1 MDMAAKSARIAAAR
15 RPRTER
21 APREWLP
28 RLDARSTG
36 SVGAVEERTGVR
48 LRQAVILA
56 AELAPVADRL
66 QAELGLGEPFA
77 DPGVGAFGLHNA
89 VFALGDAFIEVI
101 APKEEGTAAGRW
113 LERHGGDG
121 GYMVIFQ
128 VDDIAAARERAE
140 RDGVRSVWSID
151 LDDISATHLHPS
163 DMRGAI
169 VSIDQP
175 LPPESWRWG
184 GPGWIGQAGTGAP
197 GALEGIT
204 VAVRDP
210 EAAAERWASVLGA
223 PKADG
228 ELRVDG
234 GRVEFEQSGGHEA
247 IVEFAVS
254 VPPEVRRDREAVEV
268 GGVRLAFRDGA

>member
-1 MDMAAKSARIAAAR
+1 MTVPLTGCACDAAGTASRAIRGRNERRVLGDMNPSFLRFPRTADPARERAGTRTDETSSAR
-15 RPRTER
+15 
-21 APREWLP
+21 
-28 RLDARSTG
+28 LDVRSTG
-36 SVGAVEERTGVR
+36 SVGPVDGGTGVR

-56 AELAPVADRL
+56 TELDPVADRL
-66 QAELGLGEPFA
+66 RAELGLGEPFA

-101 APKEEGTAAGRW
+101 APKEPGTAAARW

-128 VDDIAAARERAE
+128 VGDIAAARERAE
-140 RDGVRSVWSID
+140 RDGIRPVWSID
-151 LDDISATHLHPS
+151 LEDISATHLHPA

-184 GPGWIGQAGTGAP
+184 GPGWIGRAGTGAP

-210 EAAAERWASVLGA
+210 EAAA
-223 PKADG
+223 
-228 ELRVDG
+228 
-234 GRVEFEQSGGHEA
+234 
-247 IVEFAVS
+247 
-254 VPPEVRRDREAVEV
+254 
-268 GGVRLAFRDGA
+268 

>member
-1 MDMAAKSARIAAAR
+1 VDG
-15 RPRTER
+15 R
-21 APREWLP
+21 A
-28 RLDARSTG
+28 
-36 SVGAVEERTGVR
+36 GVR

-56 AELAPVADRL
+56 AELDPVADRL
-66 QAELGLGEPFA
+66 RAELGLGEPFA

-101 APKEEGTAAGRW
+101 APKEPGTAAARW

-128 VDDIAAARERAE
+128 VDDIAAARERAQ
-140 RDGVRSVWSID
+140 RDGIRPVWSID
-151 LDDISATHLHPS
+151 LDDISATHLHPA

-175 LPPESWRWG
+175 RPPESWRWG

-204 VAVRDP
+204 VAVNAP
-210 EAAAERWASVLGA
+210 EAAVDRWSKVLGA
-223 PKADG
+223 STTNG
-228 ELRVDG
+228 EFNVDG
-234 GRVEFEQSGGHEA
+234 GSVRFEEAAGHEA

-254 VPPEVRRDREAVEV
+254 VPPEVRRDRPAVEV
-268 GGVRLAFRDGA
+268 GGVRLALSDA